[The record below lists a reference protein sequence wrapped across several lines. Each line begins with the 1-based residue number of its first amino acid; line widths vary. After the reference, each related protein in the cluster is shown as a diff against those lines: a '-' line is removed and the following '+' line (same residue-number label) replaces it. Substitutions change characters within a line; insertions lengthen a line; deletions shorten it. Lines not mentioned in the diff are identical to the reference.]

1 MWIILRIPY
10 QHNPVRFGK
19 ISSSMNRNVFF
30 ILALIVVNRAK
41 RQIPNDGN
49 FTGDKLNDGQVRVA
63 DQTTCEEDT
72 VLLVQILKSL
82 GTSLTESIEFNEQ
95 ELTDIFRS
103 EIKEAWQCLVA
114 NHKGLA
120 NSGESPESLRA
131 YMAQILY
138 LTK

>member
-19 ISSSMNRNVFF
+19 ISSSMNRNVLF

-114 NHKGLA
+114 NQKGLA
-120 NSGESPESLRA
+120 NRQNL
-131 YMAQILY
+131 
-138 LTK
+138 

>member
-1 MWIILRIPY
+1 MDYSAHPTPT
-10 QHNPVRFGK
+10 QSGE
-19 ISSSMNRNVFF
+19 ISSSMNRNVLF

-49 FTGDKLNDGQVRVA
+49 FTGDKLKDWQVQGA
-63 DQTTCEEDT
+63 DQGTCEEDT
-72 VLLVQILKSL
+72 VLLVKILKSL
-82 GTSLTESIEFNEQ
+82 GASITESVKLSEQ
-95 ELTDIFRS
+95 EYTDNYLS
-103 EIKEAWQCLVA
+103 EIKEVWQCLVA

-131 YMAQILY
+131 YMANIFY